1 MKETLFTHKL
11 TFHARHSLQE
21 SRSLAAF
28 TKSSEVKPEHLL
40 LAIFLENGSLGNN
53 LLQSMGFDRERLSRA
68 CLKNRVFSPSQPTPQ
83 NIPLI
88 TLGENTKNVINKAFN
103 IASQFQSP
111 YVGTEHFVYALLE
124 TDDVSLDDIF
134 LELEID
140 EKKIEATLATHL
152 GFEKMPDFSKLFD
165 MQEPKSDAF
174 FTKTRSTDSGSHPT
188 LNQYAIN
195 LTHPKHT
202 AEHILSGREEEVT
215 RLTQILARKQKSNP
229 LLLGDPGVG
238 KTALVSALAQKIQS
252 GQVPRQLIGKKVY
265 ALDLALLVAGTNFRG
280 EFEARFKEVIREAT
294 ESKDVILFIDEIH
307 TLVGAGNTSGG
318 LDAAN
323 ILKPSLA
330 RGEIQCIGATTETEF
345 KRHIE
350 KDAALERRFQVLRVA
365 EPSPELAL
373 TMLQN
378 AKTAYEQHHQ
388 VQIPDALLPEI
399 VSLSVRYIA
408 DRFLPDKAFDVLD
421 EASTLVEQKGRESA
435 QARKKSLLTQQLEE
449 ARNIKASLVENSA
462 YDEALVWDQ
471 RITKLTKS
479 LSRLHNSAQANT
491 NPLPL
496 LQRKHVLETVS
507 RIAGIPLHKLSNPRP
522 KVRLNHLRR
531 SLRQEIIGQ
540 KSALTVLDQIFTRSL
555 AELEHTDR
563 PLGSLLFL
571 GPTGVGKTLTAK
583 IIAREFFGDEKA
595 LIRLDMSEFMER
607 HSTAQILGAPAGYV
621 GYGEGGKLTEQ
632 VRKRPFSVV
641 LFDEIE
647 KAHPDVFN
655 LLLQILDEG
664 FLTDAEGR
672 KVNFRHCLIILTSNI
687 GTTIFSKDKHFGF
700 LEDTPD
706 SLTTDH
712 DFETKRHAVLS
723 ELRKELRPE
732 LIARLDHVIVFEPMS
747 EKSLLAIIDLEL
759 KRLTKR
765 LALRNIHLTYTS
777 DVARHIL
784 TQSDIRKDGARL
796 VRKNISTH
804 IENLLATTLLD
815 YPDST
820 HFTLTLKNN
829 TIVCHHKK

>member
-1 MKETLFTHKL
+1 MPLNKSNPFKL
-11 TFHARHSLQE
+11 TPSL
-21 SRSLAAF
+21 
-28 TKSSEVKPEHLL
+28 P
-40 LAIFLENGSLGNN
+40 I
-53 LLQSMGFDRERLSRA
+53 LLQSTQPF
-68 CLKNRVFSPSQPTPQ
+68 CLPNQ
-83 NIPLI
+83 
-88 TLGENTKNVINKAFN
+88 
-103 IASQFQSP
+103 
-111 YVGTEHFVYALLE
+111 
-124 TDDVSLDDIF
+124 
-134 LELEID
+134 
-140 EKKIEATLATHL
+140 
-152 GFEKMPDFSKLFD
+152 
-165 MQEPKSDAF
+165 MQ
-174 FTKTRSTDSGSHPT
+174 
-188 LNQYAIN
+188 
-195 LTHPKHT
+195 
-202 AEHILSGREEEVT
+202 V
-215 RLTQILARKQKSNP
+215 P
-229 LLLGDPGVG
+229 LL
-238 KTALVSALAQKIQS
+238 S
-252 GQVPRQLIGKKVY
+252 
-265 ALDLALLVAGTNFRG
+265 
-280 EFEARFKEVIREAT
+280 
-294 ESKDVILFIDEIH
+294 
-307 TLVGAGNTSGG
+307 
-318 LDAAN
+318 
-323 ILKPSLA
+323 
-330 RGEIQCIGATTETEF
+330 
-345 KRHIE
+345 
-350 KDAALERRFQVLRVA
+350 
-365 EPSPELAL
+365 
-373 TMLQN
+373 
-378 AKTAYEQHHQ
+378 
-388 VQIPDALLPEI
+388 
-399 VSLSVRYIA
+399 
-408 DRFLPDKAFDVLD
+408 
-421 EASTLVEQKGRESA
+421 
-435 QARKKSLLTQQLEE
+435 
-449 ARNIKASLVENSA
+449 
-462 YDEALVWDQ
+462 
-471 RITKLTKS
+471 
-479 LSRLHNSAQANT
+479 
-491 NPLPL
+491 
-496 LQRKHVLETVS
+496 VLETVS

-687 GTTIFSKDKHFGF
+687 GTTIFSKDKRFGF
-700 LEDTPD
+700 LEDTPN

-747 EKSLLAIIDLEL
+747 EKSLLAIVDLEL